1 MDTNVLQ
8 QMRADWIREHF
19 IDEDELYRLNQ
30 YHSDERVIACP
41 MDLILPSEMMERVGY
56 GYVCPDGA
64 WYDPCTQE
72 FSYVR
77 TIEY

>member
-19 IDEDELYRLNQ
+19 IDEDDLYRLSQ
-30 YHSDERVIACP
+30 YHSDERVIPCP
-41 MDLILPSEMMERVGY
+41 MELVLPSEMTERTGY

-64 WYDPCTQE
+64 WYDPCTKE
-72 FSYVR
+72 FSAVK
-77 TIEY
+77 TVEY